1 MIQRFF
7 PHCWLASG
15 HFGSS
20 RGLPADVF
28 FSGPNNVI
36 NNKVNNAV
44 ITEQAFAVLIYCAFI
59 HAFSCCCFFL
69 SLCCVIYY
77 VQVDELAIEQIHQ
90 YLFDINLLID

>member
-20 RGLPADVF
+20 RGLAADVF

-44 ITEQAFAVLIYCAFI
+44 ITEQAFAVLIYCAFRLLLVVVV
-59 HAFSCCCFFL
+59 FFVIM
-69 SLCCVIYY
+69 LC
-77 VQVDELAIEQIHQ
+77 D
-90 YLFDINLLID
+90 LLCPN